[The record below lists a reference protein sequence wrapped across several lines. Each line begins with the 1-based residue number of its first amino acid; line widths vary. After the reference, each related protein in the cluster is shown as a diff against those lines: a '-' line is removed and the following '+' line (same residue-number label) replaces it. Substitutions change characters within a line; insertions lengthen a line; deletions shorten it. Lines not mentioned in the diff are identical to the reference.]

1 MRTLSND
8 ELQKVRNQ
16 REMLD
21 GCLNRMCVTKDKDE
35 SKIMYESAI
44 NRISNIWEICTE
56 RFIEEAES
64 EVGK

>member
-8 ELQKVRNQ
+8 ELQKIRNQ

-35 SKIMYESAI
+35 CKIMYESALLRLI
-44 NRISNIWEICTE
+44 NIFEISTE
-56 RFIEEAES
+56 RFI
-64 EVGK
+64 KKRRK

>member
-35 SKIMYESAI
+35 CKIMYESAI

-64 EVGK
+64 EE